1 MVNQSV
7 FLVECSNFWNVNC
20 ASALPHSSASVCF
33 RSVSVC
39 VFLFIFYARISKILK
54 STGSKNN
61 NFSGLVFKLFNGILM
76 WYFGNHLCKSLTKP
90 NDFIFGIFSRH
101 SKSKCCVWLMNSGM
115 QHRSRAFHRPRIG
128 WFHLASHFY
137 HISFI
142 ADGNNNK
149 Q

>member
-90 NDFIFGIFSRH
+90 NDFFFWYIFTPFKI
-101 SKSKCCVWLMNSGM
+101 KMLCVAHELGYATPFKGLPSTENRMISFG
-115 QHRSRAFHRPRIG
+115 FT
-128 WFHLASHFY
+128 FLSHFFY
-137 HISFI
+137 RRW
-142 ADGNNNK
+142 